1 MMVSIGLG
9 WSVLPASM
17 ANEDM
22 VILPL
27 HRVDMHRTLGV
38 VYHPRRTLSRAA
50 VAMLA
55 ILHGQQEMLK

>member
-1 MMVSIGLG
+1 
-9 WSVLPASM
+9 M